1 MASLLHFVG
10 MRVSAPTLLSSLM
23 HILLGKLTVKQRK
36 KKIINP
42 KHISG
47 FFLLY
52 FSRK

>member
-10 MRVSAPTLLSSLM
+10 MRVSAPTLLSLLM
-23 HILLGKLTVKQRK
+23 HILLEKLTVKQKK

-42 KHISG
+42 KHSSEV
-47 FFLLY
+47 FLLY